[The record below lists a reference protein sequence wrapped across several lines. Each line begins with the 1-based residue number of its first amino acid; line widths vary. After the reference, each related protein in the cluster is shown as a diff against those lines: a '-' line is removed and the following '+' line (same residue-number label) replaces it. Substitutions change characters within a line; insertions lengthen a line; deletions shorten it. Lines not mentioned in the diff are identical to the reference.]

1 MRKSLCAV
9 LLLFFA
15 GLAVLACRPSKATQV
30 PTPKPTSTL
39 TPTRKPTPTTQA
51 LRETPT
57 PKPPPTF
64 TPTPKPT
71 PTFTP
76 TRKPTPTLTPT
87 PKPTP
92 TPTSPPRRLST
103 GTFIKQ
109 TVPLDG
115 DGELEIDNGTS
126 LDAVAVFTT
135 LTDQVVFAVYVQAQS
150 KFTVSGIRD
159 GTYKL
164 FFMLG
169 EDWDEKGARFTRK
182 VRRAVFEDN
191 FPYTTTETT
200 ATVWSVTLH
209 PVVGGTAETE
219 DINEAEFPPLR

>member
-1 MRKSLCAV
+1 MRKGFCAV
-9 LLLFFA
+9 LVLFFV
-15 GLAVLACRPSKATQV
+15 GLAVLACKPSKATQV
-30 PTPKPTSTL
+30 PTPKPTLTFTPTREL
-39 TPTRKPTPTTQA
+39 TPTAQAPTK
-51 LRETPT
+51 TPT
-57 PKPPPTF
+57 PKPTPTL

-76 TRKPTPTLTPT
+76 KPTPTFTPT

-109 TVPLDG
+109 TAPLDG
-115 DGELEIDNGTS
+115 YGELEIHNGTN

-135 LTDQVVFAVYVQAQS
+135 LADEVIFAVYIQAHS

-164 FFMLG
+164 YFMLG
-169 EDWDEKGARFTRK
+169 EDWDEKEHRFTRK
-182 VRRAVFEDN
+182 VRRAVFEDY
-191 FPYTTTETT
+191 FPYTTTQTT
-200 ATVWSVTLH
+200 AAVWSVTLH

-219 DINEAEFPPLR
+219 DVSEAEFPPLR

>member
-1 MRKSLCAV
+1 MRKRLFAV
-9 LLLFFA
+9 LMLFFA
-15 GLAVLACRPSKATQV
+15 GLAVWACIPSKAPQV
-30 PTPKPTSTL
+30 PTPKPTLTL
-39 TPTRKPTPTTQA
+39 TPTRKPTPTAQV
-51 LRETPT
+51 PT
-57 PKPPPTF
+57 K

-76 TRKPTPTLTPT
+76 IPKPTPTLTPI

-92 TPTSPPRRLST
+92 TPTSPPRRLSN

-109 TVPLDG
+109 TAPLDG
-115 DGELEIDNGTS
+115 YGKLEIDNGTS

-135 LTDQVVFAVYVQAQS
+135 LTDHVIFAVYVQAQS

-169 EDWDEKGARFTRK
+169 EDWDEKEARFTRK
-182 VRRAVFEDN
+182 VRRAVFEDD

-209 PVVGGTAETE
+209 PVVGGTAQTE
-219 DINEAEFPPLR
+219 DVGEDEFPPLR